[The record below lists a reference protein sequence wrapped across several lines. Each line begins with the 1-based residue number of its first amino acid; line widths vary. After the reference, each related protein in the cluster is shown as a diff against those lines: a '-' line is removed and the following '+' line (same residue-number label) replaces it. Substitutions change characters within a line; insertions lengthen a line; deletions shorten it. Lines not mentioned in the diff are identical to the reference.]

1 MKNLVYAT
9 QCMAIVVCL
18 TFASFVGCSANG
30 NQISTTPHKT
40 DSVAVIKA
48 DANDTDS
55 LQLDICKR
63 LLSECVD
70 ANILDA
76 YGADV
81 FYRINKNP
89 SVSRY
94 MELIEECES
103 EDNFYD
109 TVGSGD
115 TWLQY
120 CQYVLDP
127 RGLLN

>member
-1 MKNLVYAT
+1 MKELVYLL
-9 QCMAIVVCL
+9 QCTTIVVCGTCAL
-18 TFASFVGCSANG
+18 LVGSSVACGCNHPTA
-30 NQISTTPHKT
+30 KT

-55 LQLDICKR
+55 LQIDICKR

-81 FYRINKNP
+81 FYRINENP

-94 MELIEECES
+94 MGLIEECEA
-103 EDNFYD
+103 EENFYD

>member
-1 MKNLVYAT
+1 MRNLVHLL
-9 QCMAIVVCL
+9 QCVAIIVCG
-18 TFASFVGCSANG
+18 TCAVMVG
-30 NQISTTPHKT
+30 T
-40 DSVAVIKA
+40 SVACYSHPNTTVTQPHTPIS
-48 DANDTDS
+48 DTDS

-76 YGADV
+76 YGTDM
-81 FYRINKNP
+81 FYQITKHP

-94 MELIEECES
+94 MELIDECEV

-115 TWLQY
+115 TWREY
-120 CQYVLDP
+120 GEYVLAP
-127 RGLLN
+127 RAK